1 MTLMELQQILGERIR
16 VTNDLAMGEE
26 ERKKEYEKTDMTIR
40 VAKQMINNADVV
52 LRKDKALAEGKITKD
67 SDIAKMVGK

>member
-16 VTNDLAMGEE
+16 TINDLAMGEE
-26 ERKKEYEKTDMTIR
+26 ERKKEYEKTDITIR

-52 LRKDKALAEGKITKD
+52 LRRDKALVEGKITAD
-67 SDIAKMVGK
+67 SEIAKW